1 MSKKEEAI
9 GIRSL
14 SAKDIFPMVK
24 IIQKIGLNDF
34 GKCFEPEEINAIT
47 AAFSNGKERN
57 IEELAGLVGVNV
69 VLKIVDVILENLPAD
84 GEEVFVF
91 LASLTGKTKTEVED
105 LPMDVFFGLVVDV
118 LKREE
123 FVGFTR
129 AVSKLLK

>member
-1 MSKKEEAI
+1 MSEKEETI
-9 GIRSL
+9 EIRPL

-24 IIQKIGLNDF
+24 IIRKIGLNDF

-47 AAFSNGKERN
+47 ATFSGGT
-57 IEELAGLVGVNV
+57 EELTRMVGMNV
-69 VLKIVDVILENLPAD
+69 VLKIVDVILENLPAV
-84 GEEVFVF
+84 GEEVFMF

-105 LPMDVFFGLVVDV
+105 LPMDVFFNLVVDV

-123 FVGFTR
+123 FVGFMK

>member
-1 MSKKEEAI
+1 MSKKEETI
-9 GIRSL
+9 EIRPL

-24 IIQKIGLNDF
+24 IIRKIGLNDF

-47 AAFSNGKERN
+47 ATFSGGTE
-57 IEELAGLVGVNV
+57 EELARMVGMNV
-69 VLKIVDVILENLPAD
+69 ILKIVDVILEHLPAV

-91 LASLTGKTKTEVED
+91 IASLTGKTKTEVED
-105 LPMDVFFGLVVDV
+105 LPMDVFFNLVVDV

-123 FVGFTR
+123 FVGFMK

>member
-1 MSKKEEAI
+1 MSKKEETI

-24 IIQKIGLNDF
+24 IIQKIGLNDL

-47 AAFSNGKERN
+47 AASSDGKERN
-57 IEELAGLVGVNV
+57 AEELAGLVGVNV
-69 VLKIVDVILENLPAD
+69 VLKIVDLILENLPAV

-123 FVGFTR
+123 FVGFMK